1 MARPRSKMTP
11 EVEEAVLR
19 GVRLGL
25 HADRAAMAA
34 GVKPSTM
41 RMHKRANPEFLTAIK
56 EAEAVAERGFLSR
69 IIQHS
74 QRHWTAAAWMLERRF
89 PDRWSKREH
98 VEVSTRGEAKQLLE
112 DLAAIRKASEATP
125 DDTQ

>member
-1 MARPRSKMTP
+1 MTP
-11 EVEEAVLR
+11 DVEEAILR

-41 RMHKRANPEFLTAIK
+41 RMHKKANPEFLTAIK

-125 DDTQ
+125 DDSQ